1 MFCCVNELQILSI
14 KHSRLEVKILH
25 IPGEN
30 LIVMH
35 IWSNICFISFQTF
48 TYPFELTGAGSVLYA
63 GIGKLPQLF
72 ALCP

>member
-14 KHSRLEVKILH
+14 KHSRLGVKTLH

-35 IWSNICFISFQTF
+35 IGSNICFISFQTF
-48 TYPFELTGAGSVLYA
+48 SHPFELPVQGLAVIHML
-63 GIGKLPQLF
+63 L
-72 ALCP
+72 